1 MFGELRREEERLG
14 KEGLVVRDDVGQM
27 VLVSKFGNCIDQELY
42 LNALIVRKEWGDLG
56 KVLTE

>member
-14 KEGLVVRDDVGQM
+14 EGVLLVRDEEGQM
-27 VLVSKFGNCIDQELY
+27 VLVSKFENCIDQELY
-42 LNALIVRKEWGDLG
+42 LKALIVIKEWGDLG

>member
-1 MFGELRREEERLG
+1 VFGELRREEERLG